1 RGWGALHT
9 AVCVGG
15 AAGGGGARAA
25 AAEPSPDDG
34 ARARPGAPPPAG
46 IRPPNWGGEYGAYG
60 GHDSADRIITLLA
73 DPELRRHMGE
83 RGREWVERK
92 WRWDL
97 LAESLKEL
105 L

>member
-1 RGWGALHT
+1 
-9 AVCVGG
+9 
-15 AAGGGGARAA
+15 
-25 AAEPSPDDG
+25 
-34 ARARPGAPPPAG
+34 ARPGRIRRGAPAV
-46 IRPPNWGGEYGAYG
+46 GGRAIDYRVASARGLPVVGGDSGGAPDAVLDG
-60 GHDSADRIITLLA
+60 ETGWVVRGDCPDDSADRIITLLA